1 MGTRAVAVLVGALA
15 VGATGATSAAG
26 AHVAGL
32 VTRADG
38 TALQILTTSRETTT
52 VTLDEHTS
60 YLKWITHK
68 PRQQDN
74 RASARSVTAASCV
87 DVELRERGGRVA
99 KIVRIN
105 TDGAGTIDDPCR
117 ALR

>member
-1 MGTRAVAVLVGALA
+1 
-15 VGATGATSAAG
+15 
-26 AHVAGL
+26 
-32 VTRADG
+32 
-38 TALQILTTSRETTT
+38 
-52 VTLDEHTS
+52 
-60 YLKWITHK
+60 
-68 PRQQDN
+68 
-74 RASARSVTAASCV
+74 V